1 MSADRSPVDPIAPP
15 EPADD
20 SGEPADERVFNVLE
34 LDEAELLEVFPY
46 GRPQEGVIYG
56 LLAAAVL
63 RDEATGQIVIPLK
76 LAPLAVSKGARA
88 PDAHIVTPGNGGGR
102 ILVPK

>member
-1 MSADRSPVDPIAPP
+1 MSADARPVDPVEALEP
-15 EPADD
+15 EA
-20 SGEPADERVFNVLE
+20 EQDERVFNVLE

-76 LAPLAVSKGARA
+76 LAPIAVSKGAKA
-88 PDAHIVTPGNGGGR
+88 GAQIVTPANGGGR